1 MLACI
6 LLVLLCIEL
15 VLVCCA
21 LKKSGN
27 EKSIGDVLDW
37 FCEIFDFIPIVM
49 IIHISSDFLNTVD
62 VAEIVSDGLDVVN

>member
-1 MLACI
+1 MGM
-6 LLVLLCIEL
+6 
-15 VLVCCA
+15 
-21 LKKSGN
+21 KKYGH
-27 EKSIGDVLDW
+27 EKSIGDVYDW

>member
-1 MLACI
+1 M
-6 LLVLLCIEL
+6 LLCIE
-15 VLVCCA
+15 VILVCVGM
-21 LKKSGN
+21 KKYGH
-27 EKSIGDVLDW
+27 EKSSGDVFDW